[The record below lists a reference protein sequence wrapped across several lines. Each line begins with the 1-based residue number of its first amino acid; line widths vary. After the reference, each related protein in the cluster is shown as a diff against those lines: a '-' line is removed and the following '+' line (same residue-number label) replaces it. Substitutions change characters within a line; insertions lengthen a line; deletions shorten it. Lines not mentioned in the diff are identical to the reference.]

1 MRERTIDPAVH
12 HLYHSLEEFLGAPE
26 PPAGI
31 LTIEHGG
38 LPLDVRYDPRGA
50 STTLVVFNAA
60 LGSPNTVHPAFMGD
74 NISADLDINR
84 IFIADP
90 TLYLDD
96 TLAVAWYAGNRF
108 QGLQQV
114 IPRVIRKLAGPEQ
127 RVILFGPS
135 GGGFAALYFASTLAG
150 SLAIPVNPQT
160 SIKAYGPKGSGM
172 YAEAAFGF
180 VGEDAIDAVPVTTD
194 LVELYSAPVDCRV
207 WYVQNTGDRG
217 HVINH
222 MRPFLD
228 RLDPSNSVQSVTLYA
243 GDGHKAP
250 PKDVLVRILRC
261 AARGDTTPPKV

>member
-12 HLYHSLEEFLGAPE
+12 HLYYSLEEFLEAPE
-26 PPAGI
+26 PSGGI

-38 LPLDVRYDPRGA
+38 LPIDLRYDPRGA

-60 LGSPNTVHPAFMGD
+60 LGGPNTVLPAFMGD
-74 NISADLDINR
+74 NISADLGVNR
-84 IFIADP
+84 IFLADP

-96 TLAVAWYAGNRF
+96 TLAVGWYAGNRH
-108 QGLQQV
+108 QALQEV
-114 IPRVIRKLAGPEQ
+114 IPQVIRKLAGPEQ

-135 GGGFAALYFASTLAG
+135 GGGFAALYFATTIPGA
-150 SLAIPVNPQT
+150 LAIPVNPQT

-172 YAEAAFGF
+172 YAKAAYDLD
-180 VGEDAIDAVPVTTD
+180 GEDAIDGVPAITD
-194 LVELYSAPVDCRV
+194 LVEVYAAPAHCRV

-222 MRPFLD
+222 MTPFLD
-228 RLDPSNSVQSVTLYA
+228 RLHSSNDVRPVTLYA

-250 PKDVLVRILRC
+250 PKDALVRILRC
-261 AARGDTTPPKV
+261 AVRGDEAPPSF